1 MDVES
6 RRSITRLSR
15 LILVFGHML
24 ETKWEDWNWLQ
35 RRDTDMEATRRCF
48 LKGIQVDVRVVPR
61 MAVESYLLFSIICL
75 SWVKRVLATFV
86 AFLDKGNRFSDG
98 KMIIIGSEFGLIN
111 GYKCI
116 IVSSGLQVSSV
127 ATYWGLLL
135 LCMKGE
141 RIIIGNITKFLE
153 LFLHKE
159 WWCEILLGIGDFM
172 FGFTVVAMNI
182 FLCSFGTGSYCH
194 SSLLINVCTV
204 VLIMIGNKIDSPGSY
219 SGYIMDLSRLYNQ
232 WFSVIIK
239 TFEMDVES
247 R

>member
-35 RRDTDMEATRRCF
+35 RRDTDMEETRRCF
-48 LKGIQVDVRVVPR
+48 LKGIHVDVRVVPR
-61 MAVESYLLFSIICL
+61 MAVESYLLFSIFCL

-141 RIIIGNITKFLE
+141 RIIIGNITKYLG
-153 LFLHKE
+153 LFLHEE

-182 FLCSFGTGSYCH
+182 FLCSFGTGSCCH